1 MQDLFSFFWWIYFCV
16 FFSGYPFIYILFY
29 FIGKRRSMHHAVEE
43 KILPILPLAYALVAI
58 CFWLLVI
65 TTGRMNFVIQRISS
79 AAPSALVILYSLTSL
94 LFFLLAF
101 RRKIWW
107 SLLHSLPL
115 FVLPFYY
122 IFSRGTRSQI
132 TDREDILNLIRIY
145 AAGFMIY
152 IIVMVL
158 MLAIRRL
165 LKSRNKLI

>member
-94 LFFLLAF
+94 LFFLPAF